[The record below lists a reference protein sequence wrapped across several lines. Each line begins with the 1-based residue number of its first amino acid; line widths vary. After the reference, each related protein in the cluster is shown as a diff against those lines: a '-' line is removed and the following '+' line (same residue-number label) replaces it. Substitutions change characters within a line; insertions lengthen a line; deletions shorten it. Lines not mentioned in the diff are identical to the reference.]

1 MNKKVLLAALAAA
14 SAGLLFAQEF
24 RIDAGGPDPKG
35 ISLAIGIPVEGV
47 SASQATWQK
56 ENSDKRL
63 LFIGKISG
71 EWQKRSISFIPKS
84 AGAVNL
90 WFMSTGKE
98 GKYAAY
104 RNLEIKGAEL
114 KNKDFSIRKN
124 SGALVGWQPFGKP
137 VVENGVIYCRDSD
150 RFMQTILCKE
160 GDEVTLSFEVRSAN
174 APAK

>member
-1 MNKKVLLAALAAA
+1 M
-14 SAGLLFAQEF
+14 
-24 RIDAGGPDPKG
+24 
-35 ISLAIGIPVEGV
+35 ISSFFDRFYVMPPLTNGV
-47 SASQATWQK
+47 HYS
-56 ENSDKRL
+56 
-63 LFIGKISG
+63 
-71 EWQKRSISFIPKS
+71 
-84 AGAVNL
+84 AVNH

-160 GDEVTLSFEVRSAN
+160 GAEVTLSFEVRSAD